1 MKAIITVGLGFGD
14 EGKGAAVDSLTRST
28 SAELVVRYS
37 GGAQAG
43 HNVQLAD
50 GRRHTFAQF
59 GAGTLAGAKTWL
71 GPRVIISPAALVAEA
86 NHLQS
91 LGIAD
96 PWSLLS
102 VHPECL
108 VTTFYHMTMN
118 RLREA
123 ARGDDRHGS
132 CGLGIGE
139 ARHYWLRYGRDAVT
153 AADLA
158 DRRSLVAKLTLL
170 RERLLLEMQEL
181 PRIDADLGELLHQ
194 TWPIH
199 EADDLME
206 AAARFMLAERMPAA
220 GTVIFEGSQGV
231 LLDEWHGFHPYTTWS
246 TVTPQHAWEILA
258 ETGCRD
264 VTVLGITRAYS
275 TRHGAGPFPT
285 WSPEMS
291 AAIVDLGNPMN
302 LWQGSIRSGPLD
314 LVLLDYAA
322 RICKIDGIAVTCLD
336 QLPPQPQVCASYAC
350 TNRLPLPQSLREQ
363 TALTERLQSVSPLI
377 HETTTDEMLAAISQI
392 VPVRFVARGPTAAD
406 WDSQQS
412 PFAEPPGWHTR
423 LTKSAAKTTQRP
435 ALALSAARPDQPLG
449 R

>member
-14 EGKGAAVDSLTRST
+14 EGKGSAVDFLTRQT
-28 SAELVVRYS
+28 NAELVVRYS

-43 HNVQLAD
+43 HNVELAD

-71 GPRVIISPAALVAEA
+71 GPRVIMSPAALVAEA
-86 NHLQS
+86 GHLES
-91 LGIAD
+91 LGVND
-96 PWSLLS
+96 PLSRLS

-123 ARGDDRHGS
+123 ARGDARHGS

-139 ARHYWLRYGRDAVT
+139 ARHYWLRHGRDSVT

-158 DRRSLVAKLTLL
+158 DRRTLVAKLTLL

-181 PRIDADLGELLHQ
+181 PRIDPDLGELLHQ

-199 EADDLME
+199 EADELMQTANDLQ
-206 AAARFMLAERMPAA
+206 LAEQMPAA
-220 GTVIFEGSQGV
+220 STVIFEGAQGV

-258 ETGCRD
+258 NTGCRD

-285 WSPEMS
+285 WSEEMS
-291 AAIVDLGNPMN
+291 TEMVDRGNPAN
-302 LWQGSIRSGPLD
+302 PWQGSIRSGPLD

-322 RICKIDGIAVTCLD
+322 RICQIDGIAMTCLD
-336 QLPPQPQVCASYAC
+336 QLSDQPQIC
-350 TNRLPLPQSLREQ
+350 TGYTGIDRLEVPRSLKEQ
-363 TALTERLQSVSPLI
+363 AALTEQLQEARPKLRP
-377 HETTTDEMLAAISQI
+377 TTKEALLEAVDKIAPVRLAAH
-392 VPVRFVARGPTAAD
+392 GPTAAD
-406 WDSQQS
+406 WGPMLSS
-412 PFAEPPGWHTR
+412 GGTPAYGFRTAGISRPHSGTRFGPG
-423 LTKSAAKTTQRP
+423 
-435 ALALSAARPDQPLG
+435 
-449 R
+449 

>member
-14 EGKGAAVDSLTRST
+14 EGKGAAVDYLTRST
-28 SAELVVRYS
+28 GAELVVRYS

-43 HNVQLAD
+43 HNVQSAD

-59 GAGTLAGAKTWL
+59 GAGTLAGVKTWL

-86 NHLQS
+86 DHLRS

-102 VHPECL
+102 VHPDCL

-123 ARGDDRHGS
+123 ARSDDRHGS

-158 DRRSLVAKLTLL
+158 DRRTLVAKLTLL

-181 PRIDADLGELLHQ
+181 PRIDADFSELLNQ
-194 TWPIH
+194 TWPIR
-199 EADDLME
+199 EADELME
-206 AAARFMLAERMPAA
+206 AAVRLKLAERMPAA
-220 GTVIFEGSQGV
+220 STVIFEGAQGV

-275 TRHGAGPFPT
+275 TRHGAGPFPN
-285 WSPEMS
+285 WSPEMT
-291 AAIVDLGNPMN
+291 AALVDRGNPTN

-322 RICKIDGIAVTCLD
+322 RICKIDAIAVTCLD
-336 QLPPQPQVCASYAC
+336 QLPPKLQVCTEYAGID
-350 TNRLPLPQSLREQ
+350 RLVIPRSLREQ
-363 TALTERLQSVSPLI
+363 STLTERLQTASPILR
-377 HETTTDEMLAAISQI
+377 ETTADDLLAMIGQI
-392 VPVRFVARGPTAAD
+392 TPIRYAARGPTAAD
-406 WDSQQS
+406 WDSLQV
-412 PFAEPPGWHTR
+412 PAAEPHAGI
-423 LTKSAAKTTQRP
+423 P
-435 ALALSAARPDQPLG
+435 A
-449 R
+449 